1 MYFDNAAPPDGFKAY
16 AMASPV
22 AYLANAIATSLFLF
36 FCCDDGPWMLG
47 KIMKYKPK
55 ANKFNF
61 DVQWQSNTTQQHGTE
76 LAKYYHDGDAA
87 VAGSWRYLEKIPRTR
102 VRARSDSGEDDDEGN
117 GGGDGDAQGR
127 RRIEAECDAEQMQA

>member
-1 MYFDNAAPPDGFKAY
+1 MYFDDAAPPDGLKAY

-36 FCCDDGPWMLG
+36 FCCDDGTWMLG

-76 LAKYYHDGDAA
+76 LAKYYHDGGAA
-87 VAGSWRYLEKIPRTR
+87 VAGSWRYLEEIPRTR
-102 VRARSDSGEDDDEGN
+102 VRARSDSGEDDDDGN
-117 GGGDGDAQGR
+117 GGGGGDAQPWPSP
-127 RRIEAECDAEQMQA
+127 D